1 MTADAVPAS
10 TTSRR
15 GSAVFGVLQ
24 RIGRSLMMPIAVLPV
39 AGLLLRFGQNDM
51 IGGNVEGGTGLASN
65 NGLEWLQYPADV
77 LAKGGGILFDNLPLL
92 FAVGIAIGF
101 ARKSDGSTGLAA
113 VVGFLVFDA
122 VYGTVAANERFLV
135 NGEVVPMGVLGGILM
150 GITTAML
157 YERYY
162 RVKLPPYL
170 AFFGGRRFVPII
182 TGLTA
187 VGLGTIFG
195 LIWHWPGT
203 WINSA
208 GQWIVD
214 NGTAGSGVYGTIN
227 RLLIPTG
234 LHHIPNSLLWFQF
247 GEYNGKTGDLNRF
260 FAGDPNAG
268 VFMTGFFPIM
278 MFALPAAALAIIHT
292 ARPERRKAIAGI
304 MFSAALTSF
313 LTGVT
318 EPIEFAFIF
327 VAPLLFLVHALL
339 TGLSLVIVNL
349 LGVHDGFSFSA
360 GAIDYLINFTK
371 ADKPLLILVVG
382 AVYAVIYYFL
392 FRFMIVKF
400 DLKTPGREPAGVDD
414 EEEGVIV
421 AIPHQAPTSA
431 ATAPATSSGDADA
444 SRTKA

>member
-1 MTADAVPAS
+1 M
-10 TTSRR
+10 
-15 GSAVFGVLQ
+15 
-24 RIGRSLMMPIAVLPV
+24 
-39 AGLLLRFGQNDM
+39 
-51 IGGNVEGGTGLASN
+51 
-65 NGLEWLQYPADV
+65 
-77 LAKGGGILFDNLPLL
+77 
-92 FAVGIAIGF
+92 
-101 ARKSDGSTGLAA
+101 
-113 VVGFLVFDA
+113 VGFLVFNA
-122 VYGTVAANERFLV
+122 VYTTVAASKPFLV
-135 NGEVVPMGVLGGILM
+135 AEKPVSMGVLGGILM

-187 VGLGTIFG
+187 VVLGSIFG
-195 LIWHWPGT
+195 IIWHWPGS
-203 WINSA
+203 WINSF

-227 RLLIPTG
+227 RLLIPFG
-234 LHHIPNSLLWFQF
+234 LHHIPNSLVWFTF
-247 GEYNGKTGDLNRF
+247 GEFNGKHGDLNRF

-268 VFMTGFFPIM
+268 TFMTGFFPIM
-278 MFALPAAALAIIHT
+278 MFALPAAALAIVHT

-304 MFSAALTSF
+304 MGAAALTSF
-313 LTGVT
+313 ITGVT

-327 VAPLLFLVHALL
+327 VAPLLFVVHAVL
-339 TGLSLVIVNL
+339 TGLSMMIMNL

-371 ADKPLLILVVG
+371 ADKPLLIIVVG
-382 AVYAVIYYFL
+382 AVYAAIYYFL

-414 EEEGVIV
+414 EEESVIV
-421 AIPHQAPTSA
+421 AIPHQA
-431 ATAPATSSGDADA
+431 ATASPAAAEGADADK
-444 SRTKA
+444 TKA